1 MTDTGTETAAPNI
14 LTMVFRE
21 GAVEIEPEG
30 VSLTQAIREGGAL
43 TWFAAG
49 PLPDMAREEMAV
61 WLGVP
66 STLMAAAAAADPT
79 ARLESEGGFI
89 ATRALLPVFV
99 TEGGFR
105 RLVHEPVG
113 VVIGPHF
120 VITLEGERRSP
131 VLAAVEAG
139 LRAGTMGAPSTPDDL
154 LALFVTEQVTG
165 AESFVRHAWRHL
177 HAGTALEITATQ
189 AGRCAWMLSAWG
201 EFLAG
206 VVGAIQPGDR
216 GLRRAPVS
224 VLESRLGALAA
235 LRDHFDRLQRQ
246 LIAETPPPAPPIPRS
261 VPSAPAFT
269 APAGLNDDDRK
280 ALKTAVMASIAA
292 ALFALAALVVSLLK

>member
-1 MTDTGTETAAPNI
+1 M
-14 LTMVFRE
+14 
-21 GAVEIEPEG
+21 
-30 VSLTQAIREGGAL
+30 
-43 TWFAAG
+43 
-49 PLPDMAREEMAV
+49 
-61 WLGVP
+61 
-66 STLMAAAAAADPT
+66 
-79 ARLESEGGFI
+79 
-89 ATRALLPVFV
+89 
-99 TEGGFR
+99 
-105 RLVHEPVG
+105 
-113 VVIGPHF
+113 
-120 VITLEGERRSP
+120 
-131 VLAAVEAG
+131 AAVEAG

-206 VVGAIQPGDR
+206 VVAAIQPGDR
-216 GLRRAPVS
+216 GGLRRAPVS

-246 LIAETPPPAPPIPRS
+246 LIAETPPPAPPTPRS
-261 VPSAPAFT
+261 LPSAPAIT
-269 APAGLNDDDRK
+269 APVGLNDDDRK
-280 ALKTAVMASIAA
+280 ALKTAVTASIAA